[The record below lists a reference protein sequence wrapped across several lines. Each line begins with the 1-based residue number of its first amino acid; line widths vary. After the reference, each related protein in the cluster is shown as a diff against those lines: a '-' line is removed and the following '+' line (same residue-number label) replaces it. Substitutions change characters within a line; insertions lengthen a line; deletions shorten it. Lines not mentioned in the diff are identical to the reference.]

1 MSVPVAV
8 LSWHDTQTEE
18 MNRANDNESCD
29 FVYFSWRTTTTCV
42 ISHDVYVVCVL
53 QCESKIADR
62 YDYR

>member
-29 FVYFSWRTTTTCV
+29 FVYFFMAHNNDLRNPARRLRRMCTTV
-42 ISHDVYVVCVL
+42 
-53 QCESKIADR
+53 
-62 YDYR
+62 